1 MRDALWAVARFLR
14 DKVGW
19 QGAGFTLGVAI
30 VAIAS
35 FELYGIL
42 RTIEPREVVDA
53 LKATEL
59 QDVVVASLLVA
70 AAYLTLT
77 FYDYFALRTI
87 GRSEVSYRTAAL
99 AGFTS
104 YSIGHNVGFSIFSG
118 GTVRYHVYSASG
130 LSVIE
135 VAKLCF
141 VAGLTFWLGNI
152 AVLGLGLLIEPG
164 AASEIDRLPPL
175 FNRGLGAAALIGL
188 VLYVIWVSRAPRHV
202 GRGSW
207 DVALPAGYLTLVQIL
222 IGIVDLGFC
231 SAAMYVLVPDQP
243 EIDFIS
249 LAVIFVAATLLGFA
263 SHSPGGLGVFDA
275 AMLVGLT
282 HFDKE
287 DLLGSLLIFRLL
299 YYIVPFALSLAI
311 IGFRQSFLGVKP
323 LLQAVDPAHRPSATA
338 PLRSEIAAH
347 TKSAAPASGPG
358 SGKRGGRGKTST
370 MI

>member
-1 MRDALWAVARFLR
+1 M
-14 DKVGW
+14 
-19 QGAGFTLGVAI
+19 
-30 VAIAS
+30 
-35 FELYGIL
+35 
-42 RTIEPREVVDA
+42 
-53 LKATEL
+53 
-59 QDVVVASLLVA
+59 
-70 AAYLTLT
+70 
-77 FYDYFALRTI
+77 
-87 GRSEVSYRTAAL
+87 
-99 AGFTS
+99 
-104 YSIGHNVGFSIFSG
+104 
-118 GTVRYHVYSASG
+118 RYHIYSASG

-164 AASEIDRLPPL
+164 AASEIDHLPPL
-175 FNRGLGAAALIGL
+175 FNRGIGAVALLGL

-282 HFDKE
+282 HFDRE

-311 IGFRQSFLGVKP
+311 IGFRQSILGVKP
-323 LLQAVDPAHRPSATA
+323 LLQGVDPAHRPSATA

-347 TKSAAPASGPG
+347 TKSAAPVPGPASR
-358 SGKRGGRGKTST
+358 KRAGRGKTST